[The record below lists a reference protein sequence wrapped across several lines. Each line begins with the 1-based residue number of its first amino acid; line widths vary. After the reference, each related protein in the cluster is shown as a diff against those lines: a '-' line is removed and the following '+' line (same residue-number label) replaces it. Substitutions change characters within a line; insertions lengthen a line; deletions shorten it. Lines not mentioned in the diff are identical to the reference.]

1 MGNIIVPIIFHKY
14 CDMSDDVKNTLSNQI
29 INNDIKKKDFKPC
42 RHGYYSIFK
51 DINNPSNEQRVVF
64 TENEINDVYIRT
76 KIPYVIIPINSNGIS
91 FTGIIIT
98 QPIK

>member
-14 CDMSDDVKNTLSNQI
+14 FDMSNDMKNNLSKQI
-29 INNDIKKKDFKPC
+29 VDSEIKQKDFKIC
-42 RHGYYSIFK
+42 RQGYYSIFK
-51 DINNPSNEQRVVF
+51 DINNPFNDQRVVF